1 MNNMKKSHQQLMD
14 YADGKKESRVRA
26 NGWRGEKTKEK
37 NSNKIIKME
46 YISHLDKYQYIQ
58 D

>member
-1 MNNMKKSHQQLMD
+1 MQMVRERAM
-14 YADGKKESRVRA
+14 RA

-46 YISHLDKYQYIQ
+46 YVNHLVKHQDIQ